1 MRIEK
6 SYGMQFM
13 KWKKASNAQLAREI
27 EIALPIEFDNT
38 LQKEAIREYVQTF
51 VEEGMCADWALH
63 NKGDGNPH
71 AHILLTTRPIKGNG
85 EWGVKEKKGYA
96 LDEKGE
102 RIPLIDENTG
112 KQKVDSCNRK
122 QWKREIIQANGWN
135 DQETPNGGGK
145 LGRISAIGI

>member
-1 MRIEK
+1 MAIYNCSIKIIGRSSGK
-6 SYGMQFM
+6 SAVASSAYRSGTKLLDKETGQVHDYTR
-13 KWKKASNAQLAREI
+13 KAGVIYHEVSLCKNAPKEYENREILWNAVHEVEKASNAQLAREI

-85 EWGVKEKKGYA
+85 E
-96 LDEKGE
+96 
-102 RIPLIDENTG
+102 
-112 KQKVDSCNRK
+112 
-122 QWKREIIQANGWN
+122 
-135 DQETPNGGGK
+135 
-145 LGRISAIGI
+145 